1 MKNHYIMG
9 KKQNDDKVHFYLC
22 QPAPP
27 KRPLSAF
34 FLFREEVYDK
44 VKSDNPSAKITELTK
59 IISDMW
65 KNIDQAHKDR
75 LEAKYQ
81 ENKAKAA

>member
-1 MKNHYIMG
+1 MG
-9 KKQNDDKVHFYLC
+9 KKQIDDKVHFYLS

-44 VKSDNPSAKITELTK
+44 VKSENPSSKITELTQ
-59 IISDMW
+59 IISNMW
-65 KNIDQAHKDR
+65 KNVDQSTKDR

-81 ENKAKAA
+81 ENKIKAA

>member
-1 MKNHYIMG
+1 MG
-9 KKQNDDKVHFYLC
+9 KKQIDDKVHFYLS

-44 VKSDNPSAKITELTK
+44 VKSENPSAKITELTK
-59 IISDMW
+59 IISELW
-65 KNIDQAHKDR
+65 KNVDQTTKER

-81 ENKAKAA
+81 ENKEKAAQ